1 MGHALAEPR
10 PPRRLA
16 GTPLEPPIARA
27 ARSGPATLPPP
38 PSSGNLWQRA
48 VTPGSKRRVASHST
62 RAARPPAQLPQAL
75 NSAQLDEAGTGTAV
89 GRCTGWTDPFTSG
102 VVGVSGGAR
111 LRGGRG
117 LDLSAVVGSREDK
130 F

>member
-38 PSSGNLWQRA
+38 PSSGNLWQHA
-48 VTPGSKRRVASHST
+48 VTPGSERRVASHST
-62 RAARPPAQLPQAL
+62 WAARPPAQLPQAL
-75 NSAQLDEAGTGTAV
+75 NSAQLDEAGTGTTV

-102 VVGVSGGAR
+102 GA
-111 LRGGRG
+111 
-117 LDLSAVVGSREDK
+117 AAWWA
-130 F
+130 